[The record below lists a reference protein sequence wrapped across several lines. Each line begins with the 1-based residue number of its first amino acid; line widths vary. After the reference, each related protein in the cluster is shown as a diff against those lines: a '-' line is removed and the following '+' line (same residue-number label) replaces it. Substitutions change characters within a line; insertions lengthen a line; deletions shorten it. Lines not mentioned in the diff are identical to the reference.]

1 MRGKLGEKGMKQVLG
16 LLGCVLVA
24 GCFICPKTQPQKEPE
39 VQRVVVKQPVVEQ
52 KAPVPAEKVITR
64 HSIVEAANFYFN
76 SSEIRSDMNKIDE
89 LEKDIKANPDAIIL
103 VEGHTD
109 NIGTEEYNKKLS
121 LNRAKAVAAMLA
133 EQGYPNEIRVYGAG
147 SSNPI
152 ASNETAAGRAQTRR
166 VDVVL
171 VRE

>member
-1 MRGKLGEKGMKQVLG
+1 MKKIIV
-16 LLGCVLVA
+16 LLGSVLVA
-24 GCFICPKTQPQKEPE
+24 GCFICHKTQPQKKPE
-39 VQRVVVKQPVVEQ
+39 VQRIVEQ
-52 KAPVPAEKVITR
+52 RVPVPEEKVITR
-64 HSIVEAANFYFN
+64 HSIVEAANFNFN
-76 SSEIRSDMNKIDE
+76 SSEIRSDMNKMDE

-109 NIGTEEYNKKLS
+109 NIGTEEYNKELS
-121 LNRAKAVAAMLA
+121 FDRAKAVAAVLA
-133 EQGYPNEIRVYGAG
+133 KQGYPNQIRVYGAG

-152 ASNETAAGRAQTRR
+152 ASNETAAGRAQNRR